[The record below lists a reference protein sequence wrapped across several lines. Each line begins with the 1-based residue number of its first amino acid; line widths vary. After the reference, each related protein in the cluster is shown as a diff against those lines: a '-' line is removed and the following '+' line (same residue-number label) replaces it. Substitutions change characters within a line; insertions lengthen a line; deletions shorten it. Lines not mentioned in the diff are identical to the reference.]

1 MVLYISD
8 TRICMLMT
16 WAILYNY
23 YAILSRDNTFDN
35 TTVDRTMCHGAEPYQ
50 QAGISSG
57 IFDLSS
63 VNCLFLL
70 ANTLTFWNFLSIDS

>member
-1 MVLYISD
+1 
-8 TRICMLMT
+8 MT

-23 YAILSRDNTFDN
+23 YAMLSRDNTLDN
-35 TTVDRTMCHGAEPYQ
+35 NMVDRTMCHSAEPCQ

-63 VNCLFLL
+63 ANYLFLL
-70 ANTLTFWNFLSIDS
+70 SDTLTFWNSLSIDS